1 MLKIQK
7 CGLPP
12 GTLVHTGLQKVE
24 KATISLIDFTPDD
37 FREVKIE
44 DVEDLRQYTGNTSV
58 SWVNIDGLHEIDIIE
73 KIGDIFGIHPLVLED
88 ILHTEHRPKIDFY
101 DDYAFIVI
109 RMLNYND
116 KRDSFES
123 EQLSLVLG
131 RNFVITF
138 QEESGDVFDTVRE
151 RIRKAS
157 KVRLRGAD
165 FLAYNLLDLVVDT
178 YFHSLERMGEW
189 IEKLELEIIRK
200 PNRRRTLEI
209 NELKRD
215 LNFLRKNIWPVREVV
230 HAMQRQDN
238 DELIGKEIDMYLN
251 DLYDHSIQVL
261 DTVETYRDM
270 IGNLMDLYL
279 SNISYKMN
287 EVMKTLTVITSI
299 FIPLTFITSI
309 YGMNFKNM
317 PELNTTYGYFVVLG
331 VILVIGAS
339 MAFYFKRKGWF

>member
-1 MLKIQK
+1 MHKIK
-7 CGLPP
+7 KIGLPP
-12 GTLVHTGLQKVE
+12 GTLIHTGVQKVE
-24 KATISLIDFTPDD
+24 KASITLIDFTPEN
-37 FREVKIE
+37 FHELKIADAE
-44 DVEDLRQYTGNTSV
+44 ELRQYTNSESV
-58 SWVNIDGLHEIDIIE
+58 TWVNVDGLHEVDIIE
-73 KIGDIFGIHPLVLED
+73 KIGNIFGIHSLVLED
-88 ILHTEHRPKIDFY
+88 ILHTEHRPKADFY

-109 RMLNYND
+109 KMLNYNTS
-116 KRDSFES
+116 RDTFDS
-123 EQLSLVLG
+123 EQLSIILG

-138 QEESGDVFDTVRE
+138 QEEPGDVFDTIRE

-157 KVRLRGAD
+157 KIRQRRAD
-165 FLAYNLLDLVVDT
+165 FLVYSMMDLVIDT

-189 IEKLELEIIRK
+189 IENLELEIIRK

-230 HAMQRQDN
+230 HAMQRQED
-238 DELIGKEIDMYLN
+238 DTMIAKEIDMYLN
-251 DLYDHSIQVL
+251 DLYDHSIQVI
-261 DTVETYRDM
+261 DTVETYREM

-299 FIPLTFITSI
+299 FIPLTFITGI

-317 PELNTTYGYFVVLG
+317 PELETQYGYFVILA
-331 VILVIGAS
+331 VIITI
-339 MAFYFKRKGWF
+339 AFAMIIYFRRKSWF